1 MKIAQYDTDLTD
13 FQWKIL
19 SRHLPKP
26 ARTGRPRS
34 CLRRVINS
42 ILYVAKSGCPWRLL
56 PNDFPDWKTVYHHFR
71 VWSRSGMWEKLHAML
86 CQWIRKLNGRKR
98 RPTVA
103 VIDSQTIRS
112 AGHGGP
118 VGYYAAKKTKGRKR
132 FICVDTLGL
141 IIGLFIGQADLP
153 ERAGAEKLLAPVFGK
168 LRLKKIFADGSFS
181 GPGFAAWVRQIDPRC
196 EAEIVKRSDDVRG
209 FTVLPKRWV
218 VERTFAWL
226 LHHRRLVRD
235 YEKSFHSARAFVW
248 IASTRILLNQY
259 S

>member
-13 FQWKIL
+13 FQWRIIF
-19 SRHLPKP
+19 RELPEP
-26 ARTGRPRS
+26 ARTGRPRT
-34 CLRRVINS
+34 CLRRVINA
-42 ILYVAKSGCPWRLL
+42 ILYVTKSGCPWRLL
-56 PNDFPDWKTVYHHFR
+56 PNDFPAWKSVYHHFH

-86 CQWIRKLNGRKR
+86 CQWIRELMGRKR
-98 RPTVA
+98 RPTAA
-103 VIDSQTIRS
+103 VIDSQTVRS

-118 VGYYAAKKTKGRKR
+118 VGYDAAKKTKGRKR

-153 ERAGAEKLLAPVFGK
+153 ERSGAEKLLAPVLGQQS
-168 LRLKKIFADGSFS
+168 LKKIFADGGFS
-181 GPGFAAWVRQIDPRC
+181 GPVFASWVRQISPRC
-196 EAEIVKRSDDVRG
+196 EVEIVRRSDAVRG

-235 YEKSFHSARAFVW
+235 YEKSIHSARSFVW